1 MNLKSFFVSVMRT
14 YIIPITVVILLS
26 VLQTGCSEDEYSTSN
41 SNATPGTNEIF
52 MKNTAFTP
60 VNKTISVGTTLTW
73 KNQDNFAHTVTS
85 GTPGNPSGLFDSG
98 NLGSGGTFSF
108 TFNSAGSFKY
118 FCSIHSSMTGT
129 ITVQ

>member
-1 MNLKSFFVSVMRT
+1 MRLRNFLVSLAVLFF
-14 YIIPITVVILLS
+14 LA
-26 VLQTGCSEDEYSTSN
+26 VLYSGCNEDDYSTSN

-60 VNKTISVGTTLTW
+60 ANRAISIGTTLTW

-98 NLGSGGTFSF
+98 NLGSGGSFSY

-118 FCSIHSSMTGT
+118 FCSIHPAMTGT

>member
-1 MNLKSFFVSVMRT
+1 MNLKNFVYAVKIYLISVTVIFFLT
-14 YIIPITVVILLS
+14 ILYS
-26 VLQTGCSEDEYSTSN
+26 GCNEDDYSTSGGTAN
-41 SNATPGTNEIF
+41 PGTNEIF

-60 VNKTISVGTTLTW
+60 ANRTISVGTTLTW

-85 GTPGNPSGLFDSG
+85 GTPGSPSGLFDSG
-98 NLGSGGTFSF
+98 NLGSGGTFSY

-118 FCSIHSSMTGT
+118 FCSIHPSMTGT